1 MSAYLVAHAAVKDMD
16 KLKEYAGQAVPMIEA
31 IGGERLFRGPVAQVL
46 VGNNDANLCA
56 AFRFP
61 DRDTLQR
68 WYDSDAYQ
76 ALIPLRD
83 AAADMTFLV
92 VEDMPE

>member
-1 MSAYLVAHAAVKDMD
+1 MSAYLVAQATVKDMD

-31 IGGERLFRGPVAQVL
+31 VGGKRLLRGPIAQVL
-46 VGNNDANLCA
+46 VGASDANLCA
-56 AFRFP
+56 VFSFP

-83 AAADMTFLV
+83 EGADMTFLV
-92 VEDMPE
+92 VEDTPD